1 MTDGE
6 AVVAGDAWCV
16 VDDYGVVGEASVEP
30 RLPACPPPV
39 NYSRRSYSLN
49 YGYAICRLVLRQR
62 RCYCRGR
69 DAVSSGGGRPPALL
83 GVIAGVGER
92 RRGGHRRRATVVLSS
107 MTYAMVREGR
117 GLDDGAAV
125 VLPAGDLSQRWRY

>member
-39 NYSRRSYSLN
+39 NYRH
-49 YGYAICRLVLRQR
+49 
-62 RCYCRGR
+62 

-117 GLDDGAAV
+117 GSDDGAAV